1 MVNNEW
7 FWEEPGDYRERVMNI
22 SSNMILAEI
31 ATSLHEVARQLA
43 ELNSYRRR
51 TETELERFGG

>member
-1 MVNNEW
+1 MTNNEW
-7 FWEEPGDYRERVMNI
+7 LWKDTEAYRSDLYGRGERTM
-22 SSNMILAEI
+22 LLEI
-31 ATSLHEVARQLA
+31 ATALHEIAKQLA